1 MKCKSC
7 GSDVLIKKDDWYEC
21 ANCGATIFDT
31 EIKVDNITSPT
42 KVLESIEK
50 NALEKSEQTF
60 EGKKEEIP
68 EEKEVITEDKVEEK
82 IEEKISDSSPAYEK
96 STEQS
101 DIDNYDE
108 ANDDDSDEDEEKEE
122 KSPIREA
129 IDFLIP
135 IIIAIIIAILLKLF
149 VFANIVVPTGSMLNT
164 IQEKDRII
172 ASRIEYSFNDPE
184 RYDIAVFKFP
194 DDETQCFIKRIIGL
208 PGETVQIVNG
218 VVYVTKTDGQ
228 TIQLDQS
235 FVTTCVPTGD
245 YGPFEVPEDCYFMMG
260 DNRNQSWD
268 SRYWE
273 HKYVHRTQIIGKA
286 KFRYYPSIGKVE

>member
-50 NALEKSEQTF
+50 NELKKSEQTF
-60 EGKKEEIP
+60 EKKKEEIP
-68 EEKEVITEDKVEEK
+68 EEKEVVDVERV
-82 IEEKISDSSPAYEK
+82 EEKISDSSPAYEK
-96 STEQS
+96 SAEQN

-108 ANDDDSDEDEEKEE
+108 INDDDSDEDEEEE

-129 IDFLIP
+129 IEFLIP

-235 FVTTCVPTGD
+235 FVTNCVPTGD

>member
-68 EEKEVITEDKVEEK
+68 EEKEVITEEKV
-82 IEEKISDSSPAYEK
+82 EEKISDSSPAYEK

-108 ANDDDSDEDEEKEE
+108 ANDDDSDEDEEEEE

-135 IIIAIIIAILLKLF
+135 IIIAILLKLF

-208 PGETVQIVNG
+208 PGETVQIING

-235 FVTTCVPTGD
+235 FVTNCVPTGD
-245 YGPFEVPEDCYFMMG
+245 YGPFKVPEDCYFMMG

>member
-1 MKCKSC
+1 
-7 GSDVLIKKDDWYEC
+7 
-21 ANCGATIFDT
+21 
-31 EIKVDNITSPT
+31 
-42 KVLESIEK
+42 
-50 NALEKSEQTF
+50 
-60 EGKKEEIP
+60 
-68 EEKEVITEDKVEEK
+68 
-82 IEEKISDSSPAYEK
+82 
-96 STEQS
+96 
-101 DIDNYDE
+101 
-108 ANDDDSDEDEEKEE
+108 
-122 KSPIREA
+122 
-129 IDFLIP
+129 
-135 IIIAIIIAILLKLF
+135 
-149 VFANIVVPTGSMLNT
+149 MLNT

-235 FVTTCVPTGD
+235 FVTNCVPTGD

>member
-60 EGKKEEIP
+60 EDKKEEIP
-68 EEKEVITEDKVEEK
+68 EEKEVITEEKV
-82 IEEKISDSSPAYEK
+82 EEKISDSSPAYEK

-122 KSPIREA
+122 KRT
-129 IDFLIP
+129 FL
-135 IIIAIIIAILLKLF
+135 F
-149 VFANIVVPTGSMLNT
+149 
-164 IQEKDRII
+164 
-172 ASRIEYSFNDPE
+172 FN
-184 RYDIAVFKFP
+184 
-194 DDETQCFIKRIIGL
+194 
-208 PGETVQIVNG
+208 
-218 VVYVTKTDGQ
+218 
-228 TIQLDQS
+228 
-235 FVTTCVPTGD
+235 
-245 YGPFEVPEDCYFMMG
+245 
-260 DNRNQSWD
+260 
-268 SRYWE
+268 
-273 HKYVHRTQIIGKA
+273 
-286 KFRYYPSIGKVE
+286 